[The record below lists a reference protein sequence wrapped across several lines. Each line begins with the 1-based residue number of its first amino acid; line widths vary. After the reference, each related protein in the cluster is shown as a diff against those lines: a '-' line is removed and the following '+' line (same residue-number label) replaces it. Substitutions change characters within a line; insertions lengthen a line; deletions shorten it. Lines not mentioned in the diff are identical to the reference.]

1 MGLENGRLNSGL
13 NLVVVLKWGFTV
25 LAC

>member
-1 MGLENGRLNSGL
+1 MGLANGRLNSGL
-13 NLVVVLKWGFTV
+13 NIGVVLKWGFTV